1 MMVWQWFWGT
11 LLSSSSLDPQL
22 NIVWFWK
29 NIRKGT
35 LQMTSTLSFFFVEM
49 LKPCNSQEKT
59 NLLANGSFFLR
70 YQNIMSTISNKYQNH
85 IPITL
90 TYGKILQTQHS
101 ISLNKIQWHIADSAL
116 YQFYENTNGFTDFL
130 NDVN

>member
-1 MMVWQWFWGT
+1 
-11 LLSSSSLDPQL
+11 
-22 NIVWFWK
+22 
-29 NIRKGT
+29 
-35 LQMTSTLSFFFVEM
+35 MTSTLSFFFVEM

-101 ISLNKIQWHIADSAL
+101 ISLNKIQWHIADSGL
-116 YQFYENTNGFTDFL
+116 YQFYENTNGYTDFL